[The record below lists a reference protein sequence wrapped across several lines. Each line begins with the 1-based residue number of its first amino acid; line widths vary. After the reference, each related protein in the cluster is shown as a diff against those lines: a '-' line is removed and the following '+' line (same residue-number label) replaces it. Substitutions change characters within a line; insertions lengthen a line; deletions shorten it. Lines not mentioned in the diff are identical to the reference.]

1 MNLIRFLLTHLE
13 TKRTQKNIIFKT
25 NSFHRCTTVL
35 INSVNIS
42 SLVLLDFTSNWTF
55 FQQCMH
61 WAITPSVF
69 AEVTAIDNHIRR
81 NAHMKITPKGSEIFD
96 TRSFEFSFVHQFVH
110 ISLSCR
116 TQLQYKTFDNRWQSL
131 RQWRI
136 ISICC
141 ILLLLLLL
149 IIIIIHTAISLHS
162 HTYLSLRFF
171 ETYSFFM
178 EFCSKN
184 SFSTNTNSFWHFSQD
199 SVSCS
204 THIFIYTYI

>member
-1 MNLIRFLLTHLE
+1 MYALSD
-13 TKRTQKNIIFKT
+13 
-25 NSFHRCTTVL
+25 NSFCVCRGYCYWQSHKKKCTHE
-35 INSVNIS
+35 I
-42 SLVLLDFTSNWTF
+42 TS
-55 FQQCMH
+55 
-61 WAITPSVF
+61 
-69 AEVTAIDNHIRR
+69 
-81 NAHMKITPKGSEIFD
+81 KGSEIFD

-141 ILLLLLLL
+141 ILFLLL
-149 IIIIIHTAISLHS
+149 IIIIHTAISLHS